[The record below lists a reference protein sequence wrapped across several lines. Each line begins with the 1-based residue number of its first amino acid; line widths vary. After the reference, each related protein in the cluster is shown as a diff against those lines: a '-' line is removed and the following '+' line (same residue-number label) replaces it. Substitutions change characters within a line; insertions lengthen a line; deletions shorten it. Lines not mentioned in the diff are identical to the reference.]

1 MPGGM
6 PAHSTHAAHA
16 ARGHATLRHRA
27 LGGSNHIVNT
37 QDHDRSFCSR
47 GDGLGLDTERL
58 DNAGCFHVDCLA
70 FEYVQAVGLLALL
83 VGCADLDEHVD
94 GVKPCIL
101 CEGARDDFEG

>member
-1 MPGGM
+1 MTAASAAEEMAWVLTRSG
-6 PAHSTHAAHA
+6 ST
-16 ARGHATLRHRA
+16 TP
-27 LGGSNHIVNT
+27 
-37 QDHDRSFCSR
+37 
-47 GDGLGLDTERL
+47 
-58 DNAGCFHVDCLA
+58 GCFHVDCLA